1 MAIVTS
7 RMRAISRIATVAV
20 PILLMLAIGVP
31 SSTASDS
38 DDQSIYTRFE
48 EVSSLRSQGHYDE
61 AIGILKDIIREYSQS
76 DQVLRRAYTDLVFTL
91 LSKGD
96 RTAARES
103 AREAVLRFP
112 DLEADPIYFPLSIND
127 MYTGLRK
134 ELFGSLNVDT
144 RPDSCRVFLDTEFVG
159 FTPLELA
166 YVRVG
171 HYTLNLSRTGYHDES
186 MSVRIDPGSPAT
198 IRSSLA
204 RQRDKAWWLW
214 RAGPAAVLSGI
225 LLAIQLH
232 EDEPTPEPSPLP
244 EPPPP
249 PGN

>member
-1 MAIVTS
+1 MATVTS
-7 RMRAISRIATVAV
+7 RTLALRTIATAAV
-20 PILLMLAIGVP
+20 PVLIALAIGVP
-31 SSTASDS
+31 SSTASDL

-61 AIGILKDIIREYSQS
+61 AIVILKDIIREYSQS

-96 RTAARES
+96 RDAAREG
-103 AREAVLRFP
+103 AREAILRFP
-112 DLEADPIYFPLSIND
+112 DLEADPIYFPLSVND

-144 RPDSCRVFLDTEFVG
+144 RPDSCRVFLDDEFVG
-159 FTPLELA
+159 FTPLRMD

-171 HYTLNLSRTGYHDES
+171 HYILNLSRTGYHDES
-186 MSVRIDPGSPAT
+186 MSVRIDPGSPTT
-198 IRSSLA
+198 IRSSLG
-204 RQRDKAWWLW
+204 RQRDKTWWLW
-214 RAGPAAVLSGI
+214 RAGPAAVLTGL
-225 LLAIQLH
+225 LLAFQLQ
-232 EDEPTPEPSPLP
+232 EEEPTPEPSPLP